1 MKKSNE
7 FHINEVKVETPVEN
21 IIKVEYNPFLKS
33 YAVFDGLILLF
44 IMCGIF
50 AFANTTITIMCIC
63 YACIRI
69 GELILWY
76 RGQKNKNLKT
86 NL

>member
-1 MKKSNE
+1 MKRSNN
-7 FHINEVKVETPVEN
+7 FYIDEVKLEKPVEN
-21 IIKVEYNPFLKS
+21 IVNVEYNPFLKS
-33 YAVFDGLILLF
+33 YAVFDGLVLLF
-44 IMCGIF
+44 ILCGIF
-50 AFANTTITIMCIC
+50 GFANITITIMCIC